1 MGWLEGEDS
10 GTRKD
15 HGIEWLISGLCVY
28 RKNSL
33 GTYISGSLT
42 YALFFIYSEVRMAEM
57 ASMGVGNKAFWD
69 IAPSEEAIS
78 DRNIN
83 YVLKRRGSRHPTEGG
98 SEEAT
103 GPFITAGL
111 CSLAASGQT
120 GL

>member
-1 MGWLEGEDS
+1 
-10 GTRKD
+10 
-15 HGIEWLISGLCVY
+15 
-28 RKNSL
+28 
-33 GTYISGSLT
+33 
-42 YALFFIYSEVRMAEM
+42 MAEM